1 MKKGILLLS
10 SVICGVFFV
19 FKLFNS
25 KKEMSKIK

>member
-19 FKLFNS
+19 FKLISN
-25 KKEMSKIK
+25 KKDIAK

>member
-19 FKLFNS
+19 FKLFSN
-25 KKEMSKIK
+25 KKDMAKTK